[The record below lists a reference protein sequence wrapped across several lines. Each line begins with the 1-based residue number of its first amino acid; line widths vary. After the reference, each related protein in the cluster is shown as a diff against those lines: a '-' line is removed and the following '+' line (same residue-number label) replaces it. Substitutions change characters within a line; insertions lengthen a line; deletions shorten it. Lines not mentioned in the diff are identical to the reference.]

1 MNKFKKMQYQVVAK
15 EMVELLQESGYT
27 VFYAE
32 NKEEARSKVLELIP
46 EGVSIAVGGSE
57 TLSEMDLIDE
67 FRNEKYKFFDR
78 YAKLPFSEI
87 VEIYRQS
94 LLADY
99 FVSSTNAIT
108 RNGELVNIDSSGNR
122 VASMIFG
129 PKKVIVVAGAN
140 KVVENLDE
148 ALDRLKKIA
157 PLNARR
163 VKHDVPCVHTGTCSE
178 CTTSKSVCNS
188 IGIINSGRKEPG
200 RITIIMVAEELGF

>member
-15 EMVELLQESGYT
+15 DMVTILEDSGYT

-32 NKEEARSKVLELIP
+32 DKEEARAKVLELIP

-108 RNGELVNIDSSGNR
+108 RDGELVNIDSSGNR
-122 VASMIFG
+122 VASLIFG

-140 KVVENLDE
+140 KVVENLEE

-163 VKHDVPCVHTGTCSE
+163 VKHDVPCVHTGVCSE
-178 CTTSKSVCNS
+178 CTTNKSVCNS